1 VKFNKLYIVFL
12 LVIPV
17 QANTADIPFDFSNTA
32 QEQQYKQLIEELR
45 CLVCQNQSLADS
57 SADLAQDLR
66 NEIFQMIVDGK
77 SDKEIIN
84 FLVARY
90 GDFVLYK
97 PPLNPSTLLLWFGPF
112 ILLIAA
118 VFTAI
123 IIVRRR
129 KEMVSPVLT
138 EEEKNRINEL
148 VNPSSKGK

>member
-148 VNPSSKGK
+148 VNQSSKGK

>member
-1 VKFNKLYIVFL
+1 MKFNKLYIVFL

-123 IIVRRR
+123 IISTYVSKLR
-129 KEMVSPVLT
+129 KIRKVLPV
-138 EEEKNRINEL
+138 I
-148 VNPSSKGK
+148 

>member
-1 VKFNKLYIVFL
+1 MKFNKLYIVFL

-148 VNPSSKGK
+148 VNQSSKGK

>member
-1 VKFNKLYIVFL
+1 MKFNKLYIVFL

-90 GDFVLYK
+90 GDFVLYRPRLK
-97 PPLNPSTLLLWFGPF
+97 SNTLLLWLGPF
-112 ILLIAA
+112 VLLVLVLAFVI
-118 VFTAI
+118 
-123 IIVRRR
+123 RR
-129 KEMVSPVLT
+129 MY
-138 EEEKNRINEL
+138 RIQKL
-148 VNPSSKGK
+148 VPPNADALQRARQLLSDSQE

>member
-1 VKFNKLYIVFL
+1 MKIKKLYIVFL

-84 FLVARY
+84 FMVARY

-129 KEMVSPVLT
+129 KEIVSPVLT

-148 VNPSSKGK
+148 VNQSSKGK